1 MNQEK
6 LLQKLAQV
14 ANDKRALDIVALDV
28 QGLTTLADYFLIFS
42 TMNSRQLDTLA
53 DHLIDV
59 AQVAGLSTGK
69 PEGESQSGWV
79 LLDFGGIIVHI
90 FSEEGRSHYQLEKLW
105 HEATQLKLDLE
116 EK

>member
-1 MNQEK
+1 MNQEE

-14 ANDKRALDIVALDV
+14 ADDKRALDIVALDV

-53 DHLIDV
+53 DHLLEA
-59 AQVAGLSTGK
+59 AQAAGVSTGK

-105 HEATQLKLDLE
+105 HEAAQVELNLDT
-116 EK
+116 K